1 MKILAHAFCL
11 AALLSSLPAQG
22 KENPGAHLAIVFTPP
37 QVEFHVTAPSDP
49 FLGAVILSLSPD
61 LTHYFTG
68 LPPILSDFVVLG
80 VGAGK
85 GEYVVSVPM
94 LSLPPGI
101 LIYAQGLAADS
112 SGIYS
117 SNVGSLV
124 LDAGLPD

>member
-1 MKILAHAFCL
+1 MKILASAFCL
-11 AALLSSLPAQG
+11 AALLPSLPAQ
-22 KENPGAHLAIVFTPP
+22 KENPGANLAIVFAPP
-37 QVEFHVTAPSDP
+37 QVEFHVTAPRDP

-68 LPPILSDFVVLG
+68 LPPILGNFVVLG

-85 GEYVVSVPM
+85 GEYVVTVPM

-101 LIYAQGLAADS
+101 LIYAQGVAADG

-117 SNVGSLV
+117 SAVRSLV
-124 LDAGLPD
+124 LDAGVPD